1 MLTVLHDCPALKQEG
16 MKEMMARQPNLMG
29 SQISTGSGESG
40 GNSPRF
46 AAVRLLHIRSRQ
58 GLELRGGFT
67 IIEMIG
73 TCLLLGILFSMTIPM
88 LLLVAR
94 ERRSAEQR
102 QFAMQQAAN
111 LLERATKR
119 DWSDLEPGELSIPD
133 PDRDLQAVLPGLQQ
147 TLVVKQLAD
156 EFDSRQIIA
165 SIRWQNR
172 AGELVSP
179 LRLSAWVHSMKEV
192 P

>member
-1 MLTVLHDCPALKQEG
+1 
-16 MKEMMARQPNLMG
+16 MKEIMRRQTNLTRYRT
-29 SQISTGSGESG
+29 SPEPG
-40 GNSPRF
+40 GPGDGV
-46 AAVRLLHIRSRQ
+46 VRCSCIPHAQ
-58 GLELRGGFT
+58 CLELQGGFT

-102 QFAMQQAAN
+102 QFALQHAAN
-111 LLERATKR
+111 LLEDAVHR
-119 DWSDLEPGELSIPD
+119 DWSDLQPGELNIPA
-133 PDRDLQAVLPGLQQ
+133 PDSDLQAVLPGLQQ
-147 TLVVKQLAD
+147 ILVVEQLEN
-156 EFDSRQIIA
+156 EFNSRQIIA

>member
-1 MLTVLHDCPALKQEG
+1 MPPVSFVALEYQES
-16 MKEMMARQPNLMG
+16 MKEIMRLQPYLTG
-29 SQISTGSGESG
+29 YRTTIGSGDPG
-40 GNSPRF
+40 G
-46 AAVRLLHIRSRQ
+46 ATVRCSRIHHSQ
-58 GLELRGGFT
+58 VPGLRGGFT

-88 LLLVAR
+88 LLLVSR

-102 QFAMQQAAN
+102 QFAVQHATN
-111 LLERATKR
+111 LLEEAVQRG
-119 DWSDLEPGELSIPD
+119 WSDLEPGELKVPN

-156 EFDSRQIIA
+156 EFETRQIIA
-165 SIRWQNR
+165 SIQWQNR

>member
-1 MLTVLHDCPALKQEG
+1 
-16 MKEMMARQPNLMG
+16 MKRQPYSIGLQTKARLCDPGGAAARCSRIRNSRG
-29 SQISTGSGESG
+29 SQ
-40 GNSPRF
+40 
-46 AAVRLLHIRSRQ
+46 
-58 GLELRGGFT
+58 LRGGFT

-73 TCLLLGILFSMTIPM
+73 TCLLLGILFSMTLPM
-88 LLLVAR
+88 LLVVAR

-102 QFAMQQAAN
+102 QFALQHAAN
-111 LLERATKR
+111 LLEEAVQR
-119 DWSDLEPGELSIPD
+119 DWSDLQPGELKVPD
-133 PDRDLQAVLPGLQQ
+133 PDNDLRAVLPGLQQ

-156 EFDSRQIIA
+156 EFESRQIIA
-165 SIRWQNR
+165 LIRWQNR

>member
-1 MLTVLHDCPALKQEG
+1 MTPVSFGTLKNQESIKEIMRLQPYLTGYQTT
-16 MKEMMARQPNLMG
+16 
-29 SQISTGSGESG
+29 TGSGDPG
-40 GNSPRF
+40 G
-46 AAVRLLHIRSRQ
+46 ATVRCSWIRHAQ
-58 GLELRGGFT
+58 DPDLRGGFT

-88 LLLVAR
+88 LLLVSR

-102 QFAMQQAAN
+102 QFAVQHATN
-111 LLERATKR
+111 LLEEAVQRG
-119 DWSDLEPGELSIPD
+119 WSDLQPGELEVPNPD
-133 PDRDLQAVLPGLQQ
+133 SDLQAVLPGLKQ

-156 EFDSRQIIA
+156 EFDTRQIIA
-165 SIRWQNR
+165 SIQWQNR

>member
-1 MLTVLHDCPALKQEG
+1 MRRELY
-16 MKEMMARQPNLMG
+16 
-29 SQISTGSGESG
+29 
-40 GNSPRF
+40 F
-46 AAVRLLHIRSRQ
+46 AALQAPSGLRDPGGTAARCSHMRNSRVHQ
-58 GLELRGGFT
+58 PRGGFT

-73 TCLLLGILFSMTIPM
+73 TCLLLGILFSMTLPM

-102 QFAMQQAAN
+102 QFALQQVAN
-111 LLERATKR
+111 LLEEAVQR
-119 DWSDLEPGELSIPD
+119 DWSDLQPGELKVPD
-133 PDRDLQAVLPGLQQ
+133 PTNDLQAVLPGLQQ
-147 TLVVKQLAD
+147 TLVVKQIAD
-156 EFDSRQIIA
+156 EFDTRQIIA

-179 LRLSAWVHSMKEV
+179 LRLCAWVHLMKEV

>member
-1 MLTVLHDCPALKQEG
+1 
-16 MKEMMARQPNLMG
+16 MKEIMRREPYLIGFQT
-29 SQISTGSGESG
+29 STGLCDPG
-40 GNSPRF
+40 GATAHCS
-46 AAVRLLHIRSRQ
+46 HIRNSQ
-58 GLELRGGFT
+58 DPQLRGGFT

-73 TCLLLGILFSMTIPM
+73 TCLLLGILFSMTLPM
-88 LLLVAR
+88 LLVVAR

-102 QFAMQQAAN
+102 QFALQQAAN
-111 LLERATKR
+111 LLEEAVQR
-119 DWSDLEPGELSIPD
+119 DWSDLQPGELKVPD
-133 PDRDLQAVLPGLQQ
+133 PANDLQAVLPGLQQ
-147 TLVVKQLAD
+147 KLVVKQLAD
-156 EFDSRQIIA
+156 EFDTRQIIA

>member
-1 MLTVLHDCPALKQEG
+1 MKDIMRRQSNLK
-16 MKEMMARQPNLMG
+16 
-29 SQISTGSGESG
+29 
-40 GNSPRF
+40 
-46 AAVRLLHIRSRQ
+46 
-58 GLELRGGFT
+58 RGGFT
-67 IIEMIG
+67 ILEMIG

-88 LLLVAR
+88 MLLVAR

-102 QFAMQQAAN
+102 QFALQHATN
-111 LLERATKR
+111 LLEAARTR
-119 DWSDLEPGELSIPD
+119 DWSDLEPGELTVPD

-147 TLVVKQLAD
+147 TLVVKQLAG
-156 EFDSRQIIA
+156 EIDSRQIIA

-179 LRLSAWVHSMKEV
+179 LRLIAWVHSTKEV